1 MKQYGGRGEL
11 TRRSLLAG
19 GAGVLLTVGHARAQS
34 FPNGPV
40 KIVTSVG
47 PGAAPDIISRMVADH
62 LTQLWGQQV
71 IVFNQPGGAGAVAI
85 RAVAPATPDGHTLYM
100 ALASNFIALP
110 ELQKNFP
117 VDLVRDFV
125 PIGFVGEQPLGIAV
139 TPALGVNTLPEL
151 IALLKSKPGEFNV
164 AAGNRGSIL
173 HLAGEWLRSATGT
186 KFTLLHYTGGAK
198 ALPDV
203 LGGRVQVDIDALAS
217 MRGAI
222 DSGQLKLLAVTTDKR
237 IRTFPQ
243 VPAVAETLP
252 GFRAVRVDG
261 ADGAARYA
269 GRGRAQDQRRSAQG
283 AGQYRIG
290 QTPRRTRHLRQSD
303 HAGGADELHPRAA
316 ADLAAGHRRNRK
328 DDQVESAQRQLVC
341 RFVPAEA
348 DQSHEALPCDSQLAR
363 ESNG

>member
-1 MKQYGGRGEL
+1 MKQYCVRL

-19 GAGVLLTVGHARAQS
+19 GAGVLLTIRQAHAEN

-47 PGAAPDIISRMVADH
+47 AGAAPDIISRMVADL

-71 IVFNQPGGAGAVAI
+71 IVLNQPGGAVAI
-85 RAVAPATPDGHTLYM
+85 KPVALATAAGHTLYM

-139 TPALGVNTLPEL
+139 MPALGVNTLPEL

-173 HLAGEWLRSATGT
+173 HLAGEWLRSATST

-203 LGGRVQVDIDALAS
+203 
-217 MRGAI
+217 
-222 DSGQLKLLAVTTDKR
+222 
-237 IRTFPQ
+237 F
-243 VPAVAETLP
+243 
-252 GFRAVRVDG
+252 
-261 ADGAARYA
+261 
-269 GRGRAQDQRRSAQG
+269 
-283 AGQYRIG
+283 
-290 QTPRRTRHLRQSD
+290 
-303 HAGGADELHPRAA
+303 
-316 ADLAAGHRRNRK
+316 
-328 DDQVESAQRQLVC
+328 
-341 RFVPAEA
+341 
-348 DQSHEALPCDSQLAR
+348 
-363 ESNG
+363 

>member
-1 MKQYGGRGEL
+1 MKPHDRGEL

-19 GAGVLLTVGHARAQS
+19 GAGALLAIGQARAQT

-47 PGAAPDIISRMVADH
+47 AGATPDIISRLVAEH

-85 RAVAPATPDGHTLYM
+85 KAVAPAAPDGHTLYM

-110 ELQKNFP
+110 ELQANFP

-139 TPALGVNTLPEL
+139 TPALGVNTLSEL
-151 IALLKSKPGEFNV
+151 IALIKSKPGEFNM
-164 AAGNRGSIL
+164 AAGNRGSVL

-186 KFTLLHYTGGAK
+186 KFTLVHYTGGGK

-203 LGGRVQVDIDALAS
+203 LGGRVQVDLDALAS

-222 DSGQLKLLAVTTDKR
+222 DGGQLKLLAVTTAKR

-243 VPAVAETLP
+243 VPTVAETLP
-252 GFRAVRVDG
+252 GFQ
-261 ADGAARYA
+261 AAGWMA
-269 GRGRAQDQRRSAQG
+269 LMAPPG
-283 AGQYRIG
+283 
-290 QTPRRTRHLRQSD
+290 TPAALARKISDDLRKVLVGSD
-303 HAGGADELHPRAA
+303 LSKRLDELGTYTNPTTPEGLTAFIHEQQQIWRP
-316 ADLAAGHRRNRK
+316 
-328 DDQVESAQRQLVC
+328 VI
-341 RFVPAEA
+341 AETA
-348 DQSHEALPCDSQLAR
+348 KSIK
-363 ESNG
+363 

>member
-1 MKQYGGRGEL
+1 MKHFLDHSGL

-19 GAGVLLTVGHARAQS
+19 GAGVLLTLGEARAQS

-47 PGAAPDIISRMVADH
+47 PGAAPDIISRMVAEH
-62 LTQLWGQQV
+62 LTRLWDQQV

-85 RAVAPATPDGHTLYM
+85 KAVAPAVPDGHTLYM
-100 ALASNFIALP
+100 ALASNFVALP

-125 PIGFVGEQPLGIAV
+125 PIGFVGLQPLGIAV

-173 HLAGEWLRSATGT
+173 HLAGEWLRNATGT
-186 KFTLLHYTGGAK
+186 KFTLVHYTGGGK

-203 LGGRVQVDIDALAS
+203 LGGRVQVDLDALAS

-243 VPAVAETLP
+243 VPTVAETLP
-252 GFRAVRVDG
+252 GYQAFGWMALMAPPSTPPAVARKISDDLRKVLVD
-261 ADGAARYA
+261 
-269 GRGRAQDQRRSAQG
+269 
-283 AGQYRIG
+283 
-290 QTPRRTRHLRQSD
+290 SD
-303 HAGGADELHPRAA
+303 LGKRLDELGSYVNPTTPEGL
-316 ADLAAGHRRNRK
+316 ADFIREQQQIWRP
-328 DDQVESAQRQLVC
+328 VI
-341 RFVPAEA
+341 AETA
-348 DQSHEALPCDSQLAR
+348 KTIR
-363 ESNG
+363 

>member
-1 MKQYGGRGEL
+1 MKQCGGRGEL
-11 TRRSLLAG
+11 TRRSVLAG
-19 GAGVLLTVGHARAQS
+19 GAGVLLTVGQARAEN

-47 PGAAPDIISRMVADH
+47 PGAAPDIISRMVAEQ
-62 LTQLWGQQV
+62 LTKLWGQQV

-85 RAVAPATPDGHTLYM
+85 KAVAPATPDGQTLYM

-117 VDLVRDFV
+117 VDLVRDFA

-151 IALLKSKPGEFNV
+151 IALLKSKPGELNV

-186 KFTLLHYTGGAK
+186 KFTMLHYTGGAK

-203 LGGRVQVDIDALAS
+203 LGGRVQADIDALAS

-222 DSGQLKLLAVTTDKR
+222 DGGQLKLLAVTTSKR
-237 IRTFPQ
+237 IHTYPRCRQ
-243 VPAVAETLP
+243 W
-252 GFRAVRVDG
+252 
-261 ADGAARYA
+261 
-269 GRGRAQDQRRSAQG
+269 
-283 AGQYRIG
+283 
-290 QTPRRTRHLRQSD
+290 PRRCRVFAPS
-303 HAGGADELHPRAA
+303 GGWR
-316 ADLAAGHRRNRK
+316 
-328 DDQVESAQRQLVC
+328 
-341 RFVPAEA
+341 
-348 DQSHEALPCDSQLAR
+348 
-363 ESNG
+363 

>member
-1 MKQYGGRGEL
+1 MKQCRGEL

-19 GAGVLLTVGHARAQS
+19 GTSLLLTMGHARAQN
-34 FPNGPV
+34 FPSGPL

-47 PGAAPDIISRMVADH
+47 AGASPDIISRVVADH
-62 LTQLWGQQV
+62 LTRLWGQQV

-85 RAVAPATPDGHTLYM
+85 KAVAPATPDGHTLYM

-110 ELQKNFP
+110 ELQKDYP

-139 TPALGVNTLPEL
+139 TPALGVNTLSEL

-186 KFTLLHYTGGAK
+186 QFTLVHYTGGGR

-203 LGGRVQVDIDALAS
+203 LSGRVQVDIDALAS
-217 MRGAI
+217 IRGAI
-222 DSGQLKLLAVTTDKR
+222 DGGQLKLLAVTSAKR
-237 IRTFPQ
+237 IRTFPE

-252 GFRAVRVDG
+252 GFQALG
-261 ADGAARYA
+261 WMALMAPPGTPA
-269 GRGRAQDQRRSAQG
+269 GI
-283 AGQYRIG
+283 AGKIG
-290 QTPRRTRHLRQSD
+290 DDLRKVL
-303 HAGGADELHPRAA
+303 ANPELNKRLDELGTYSNPMT
-316 ADLAAGHRRNRK
+316 
-328 DDQVESAQRQLVC
+328 
-341 RFVPAEA
+341 PAE
-348 DQSHEALPCDSQLAR
+348 LTNFIR
-363 ESNG
+363 EQQQIWRPVIAETAKTIR

>member
-1 MKQYGGRGEL
+1 MHQYGGRGEL
-11 TRRSLLAG
+11 ARRSLLAI
-19 GAGVLLTVGHARAQS
+19 GAGFLLTIVDARAES

-47 PGAAPDIISRMVADH
+47 PGATPDIISRLVADH

-71 IVFNQPGGAGAVAI
+71 IVLNQPGGAGAVAI
-85 RAVAPATPDGHTLYM
+85 KAVAPATADGHTLYM

-125 PIGFVGEQPLGIAV
+125 PIGFVGEQPLGIGV
-139 TPALGVNTLPEL
+139 TPALGVNTLSEL
-151 IALLKSKPGEFNV
+151 IALLKSEPDALNV

-186 KFTLLHYTGGAK
+186 KFTMLHYTGGAR

-203 LGGRVQVDIDALAS
+203 LSGRVQVDIDGLAS

-222 DSGQLKLLAVTTDKR
+222 DGGQLKLLAVTTDKR
-237 IRTFPQ
+237 IHNFPQ

-252 GFRAVRVDG
+252 GFRAVG
-261 ADGAARYA
+261 WMALMAPPGTPA
-269 GRGRAQDQRRSAQG
+269 GVALKISDDLRKVLVKSELGRR
-283 AGQYRIG
+283 
-290 QTPRRTRHLRQSD
+290 L
-303 HAGGADELHPRAA
+303 DELGTYVNPTT
-316 ADLAAGHRRNRK
+316 
-328 DDQVESAQRQLVC
+328 
-341 RFVPAEA
+341 PAELT
-348 DQSHEALPCDSQLAR
+348 SFIR
-363 ESNG
+363 EQQQIWRPVISETAKTIR

>member
-1 MKQYGGRGEL
+1 MIAA
-11 TRRSLLAG
+11 LLALG
-19 GAGVLLTVGHARAQS
+19 TAATFEAQAQN
-34 FPNGPV
+34 FPDGPV

-71 IVFNQPGGAGAVAI
+71 IVLNQPGGAGAVAI
-85 RAVAPATPDGHTLYM
+85 KAVAPATPDGHTLYM

-117 VDLVRDFV
+117 VDVVRDFV

-203 LGGRVQVDIDALAS
+203 LGGRVQVDS
-217 MRGAI
+217 R
-222 DSGQLKLLAVTTDKR
+222 
-237 IRTFPQ
+237 
-243 VPAVAETLP
+243 
-252 GFRAVRVDG
+252 RAG
-261 ADGAARYA
+261 EHAR
-269 GRGRAQDQRRSAQG
+269 RDRRRSAQT
-283 AGQYRIG
+283 AGGHDRASAFAPSRRCRRW
-290 QTPRRTRHLRQSD
+290 PRRCRAIGPSGWMALMAPPGTPAPLAHKISDDLRTVLVNPTWANASTNS
-303 HAGGADELHPRAA
+303 APTSIRPRP
-316 ADLAAGHRRNRK
+316 R
-328 DDQVESAQRQLVC
+328 S
-341 RFVPAEA
+341 
-348 DQSHEALPCDSQLAR
+348 
-363 ESNG
+363 